1 MQQERILCPICGA
14 PNRGDARYCQQCG
27 NDVLLDNI
35 YRILKV
41 IKEGGMGKVFKAVD
55 SAGVEYAVK
64 EMHDR
69 FATPAQREEGIEDF
83 VSEAK
88 LLLNLDHT
96 KTTITVHADGK
107 VLIEGTQGVTID
119 AASSAMEL
127 KGGQISLKATSGVTV
142 DGGGG
147 AVSVKSGSQLT
158 LDGGAMAT
166 MKAAMVKIN

>member
-1 MQQERILCPICGA
+1 MRCWSASSSPTSAGPWCSAASTTGSTPSRPGPADLVDSGSGA
-14 PNRGDARYCQQCG
+14 VNRRSLVSRLGHRVD
-27 NDVLLDNI
+27 LLDQGGQNEGV
-35 YRILKV
+35 RI
-41 IKEGGMGKVFKAVD
+41 
-55 SAGVEYAVK
+55 
-64 EMHDR
+64 
-69 FATPAQREEGIEDF
+69 ATTGD
-83 VSEAK
+83 K

-119 AASSAMEL
+119 AASAAMEL

-158 LDGGAMAT
+158 LDGGAMCS
-166 MKAAMVKIN
+166 MSAAMVKIN

>member
-1 MQQERILCPICGA
+1 MPSGPADLVASGSGA
-14 PNRGDARYCQQCG
+14 VNRRSMVSRLGHRVD
-27 NDVLLDNI
+27 LLDQGGS
-35 YRILKV
+35 
-41 IKEGGMGKVFKAVD
+41 KEGIRV
-55 SAGVEYAVK
+55 
-64 EMHDR
+64 
-69 FATPAQREEGIEDF
+69 ATSGD
-83 VSEAK
+83 K
-88 LLLNLDHT
+88 LLLNMDHT

-107 VLIEGTQGVTID
+107 VLIEGSQGITID